1 MMSRSLCR
9 WTAVVVVV
17 VAAMAAGEA
26 RAQLQYGFYN
36 TSCPGV
42 EEVVRSE
49 LKGIFSND
57 TTLRAGL
64 LRLHFHD
71 CFVRGCDASLMLNS
85 HNATAEKDADPN
97 LTVRGYEAIEAVKA
111 KVEATCPLV
120 VSCADIMAMAARDAV
135 YFSDGPEYEV
145 ETGRRDGNVS
155 NMAEALTNLP
165 PSDGNVTVMTQ
176 YFAVKNLTMKDMVVL
191 SAAHTI
197 GVAHCTSFSKRLY
210 NFTGAG
216 DQDPSLDPAFAKQ
229 LAAVCKPGNVA
240 SVEPLDALTPVK
252 FDNGYYKSLAAHQA
266 LLGSDAGLID
276 DSLTGAYVRLMTND
290 TNLDTFFADFAVS
303 MINMGRVGVLTG
315 TDGQIRPTCG
325 IYVD

>member
-1 MMSRSLCR
+1 
-9 WTAVVVVV
+9 
-17 VAAMAAGEA
+17 MAAGEA

>member
-1 MMSRSLCR
+1 MPNQTLIDRSII
-9 WTAVVVVV
+9 
-17 VAAMAAGEA
+17 
-26 RAQLQYGFYN
+26 
-36 TSCPGV
+36 
-42 EEVVRSE
+42 
-49 LKGIFSND
+49 K
-57 TTLRAGL
+57 
-64 LRLHFHD
+64 
-71 CFVRGCDASLMLNS
+71 LNIYT
-85 HNATAEKDADPN
+85 HA
-97 LTVRGYEAIEAVKA
+97 
-111 KVEATCPLV
+111 
-120 VSCADIMAMAARDAV
+120 
-135 YFSDGPEYEV
+135 
-145 ETGRRDGNVS
+145 
-155 NMAEALTNLP
+155 
-165 PSDGNVTVMTQ
+165 
-176 YFAVKNLTMKDMVVL
+176 
-191 SAAHTI
+191 AAHTI

-252 FDNGYYKSLAAHQA
+252 FDNGYYKSVAAHQA

-276 DSLTGAYVRLMTND
+276 DSLTGAYVRFMTND